1 MAGGGGSAVSRRVT
15 VELRTARGKLV
26 EDVDASVVATDDA
39 IVDQARRRLGVSPD
53 DFVGGEVV
61 SP

>member
-1 MAGGGGSAVSRRVT
+1 MSRRVT